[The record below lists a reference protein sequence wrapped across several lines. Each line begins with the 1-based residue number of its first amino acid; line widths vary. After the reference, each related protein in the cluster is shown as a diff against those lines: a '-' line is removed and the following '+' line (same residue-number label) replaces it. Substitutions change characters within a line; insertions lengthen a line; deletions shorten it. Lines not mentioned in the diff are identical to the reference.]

1 MPTITV
7 NSEVAG
13 NVWKLLVQPGE
24 RVAADQD
31 LLIIESMKMEI
42 PVSTPSAGVVQ
53 ECLVAEG
60 EAVGE
65 DQPLL
70 RLQVG

>member
-1 MPTITV
+1 MPTVTV
-7 NSEVAG
+7 SSEVAG
-13 NVWKLLVQPGE
+13 NVWKVLVQPGDA
-24 RVAADQD
+24 VTADQD

-42 PVSTPSAGVVQ
+42 PVSAPAAGTVN
-53 ECLVAEG
+53 ELLVAEG

-65 DQPLL
+65 EQVLL

>member
-1 MPTITV
+1 MPTVTV
-7 NSEVAG
+7 SSEVAG
-13 NVWKLLVQPGE
+13 NVWKLLVQAGE
-24 RVAADQD
+24 RVEADQD

-42 PVSTPSAGVVQ
+42 PVSAPSTGTVQ
-53 ECLVAEG
+53 DLLVAEG

-65 DQPLL
+65 DQALL

>member
-1 MPTITV
+1 MPTVTV

-13 NVWKLLVQPGE
+13 NVWKLLVQPGD
-24 RVAADQD
+24 RVEADQD

-42 PVSTPSAGVVQ
+42 PVSAPSAGTVQ
-53 ECLVAEG
+53 DLLVKEG

-65 DQPLL
+65 DQALL
-70 RLQVG
+70 RMLVG